1 MMRRFFPYYGAK
13 HSCARMYPAP
23 RFGHIVEP
31 FAGSAA
37 YSHLWGADNEVTLIE
52 KSPRVAAIW
61 EWLINVS
68 EDELMSLPGVD
79 EFEHIDETGLAEGPA
94 REFLKQW
101 CNESSVGGRPSV
113 STRMEAQSRAGAWC
127 FDSKHSR
134 TFAANLRHIRHW
146 RVVCGE
152 YHSSLDCIAGALPYT
167 PSRTRAKATW
177 FIDPPYQRGGEWY
190 EPKSCKASALDFQ
203 ALSAWCSSR
212 WGDVIV
218 CEGDGADW
226 LPFGRL
232 KTATEKRNISGF
244 GSTQRIEMVWY
255 RRDGATVEPW
265 NIGSFCA
272 PGQETLF

>member
-37 YSHLWGADNEVTLIE
+37 YSHLWGAENEVTLIE
-52 KSPRVAAIW
+52 KNPRVAAIW
-61 EWLINVS
+61 EWLIGVS
-68 EDELMSLPGVD
+68 EDELASLPGID
-79 EFEHIDETGLAEGPA
+79 EFEHIDETGLGDGPA
-94 REFLKQW
+94 REFLRQW
-101 CNESSVGGRPSV
+101 CAMAASGGQNRVTAMMKSEM
-113 STRMEAQSRAGAWC
+113 TAGWWC
-127 FDSKHSR
+127 FDSKHR
-134 TFAANLRHIRHW
+134 RAFADNLGNIRHW
-146 RVVCGE
+146 RVVCGD
-152 YHSSLDCIAGALPYT
+152 YSFAIDCGK
-167 PSRTRAKATW
+167 STW
-177 FIDPPYQRGGEWY
+177 FVDPPYIIGGEHY
-190 EPKSCKASALDFQ
+190 AGKGCKSSALDYG
-203 ALSAWCSSR
+203 ALAAWCSSR

-226 LPFGRL
+226 LPFSRL
-232 KTATEKRNISGF
+232 KDSPGKRTASGF
-244 GSTQRIEMVWY
+244 GATARSELVWY